1 MKKQISIIIFMIL
14 ILSSCANKKQI
25 TKSSLENNIITQID
39 SISNNTKQV
48 EDSIEITIEEQ
59 IEETTNDTSNNQT
72 TKRIINRRTNIKKVG
87 NTTTK
92 QIEET
97 HKDIKEKK
105 KKYNKST
112 NIKESTFKLNYIMI
126 ICLLILFLIYLYKF
140 KKGKKDVS

>member
-1 MKKQISIIIFMIL
+1 MKIKITLIL
-14 ILSSCANKKQI
+14 ISLTIFSSCGTKKSI
-25 TKSSLENNIITQID
+25 SSSSLENNITEQVD
-39 SISNNTKQV
+39 SISNTITQV
-48 EDSIEITIEEQ
+48 EDSIEITIEEE

-105 KKYNKST
+105 KENNKYK
-112 NIKESTFKLNYIMI
+112 NIKESPFKSFYIYAM

-140 KKGKKDVS
+140 KKGIEK

>member
-1 MKKQISIIIFMIL
+1 MIL
-14 ILSSCANKKQI
+14 IFSSCANKKQI

>member
-1 MKKQISIIIFMIL
+1 MKQITISLIIL
-14 ILSSCANKKQI
+14 LSILSSCANKKQI
-25 TKSSLENNIITQID
+25 TKSSIENNTIEQVDEST
-39 SISNNTKQV
+39 NTTKQI

-97 HKDIKEKK
+97 HKDVKEKK
-105 KKYNKST
+105 KEDNKST
-112 NIKESTFKLNYIMI
+112 NIKESPFKSFYIYSM
-126 ICLLILFLIYLYKF
+126 ICLLILFFIYLYKF
-140 KKGKKDVS
+140 KKK

>member
-1 MKKQISIIIFMIL
+1 MIL
-14 ILSSCANKKQI
+14 IFSSCANKKQI
-25 TKSSLENNIITQID
+25 TKSISDTNKIEQID
-39 SISNNTKQV
+39 SISNTETQI

-97 HKDIKEKK
+97 HKDIQEKK
-105 KKYNKST
+105 KEDNKST
-112 NIKESTFKLNYIMI
+112 NIKESPFKSFYIYAM

-140 KKGKKDVS
+140 KKGNKDVS